1 MKLRRCG
8 KPIMKRKKFIDFI
21 IFLLTASLL
30 VWGTYDTLNFLSYQN
45 LGNAPLMLKNYI
57 KILYFKY
64 SS

>member
-1 MKLRRCG
+1 
-8 KPIMKRKKFIDFI
+8 MKRKKFIDFI

-64 SS
+64 SP